1 MSLVSAMAA
10 VIGVDV
16 DRARSVPL
24 PSRRS
29 FIAGKPLAYLGVS
42 LPYPSKS
49 LARGVSGNSP
59 HPNGVSYRAM
69 GGGDSAVLVPRRF
82 PTFPPGR

>member
-29 FIAGKPLAYLGVS
+29 FIAGKPLAFLGVS
-42 LPYPSKS
+42 LPSPSKS
-49 LARGVSGNSP
+49 LARGVSGNCL
-59 HPNGVSYRAM
+59 HPNSVSCRAM
-69 GGGDSAVLVPRRF
+69 GEAIPLYLFRGSF
-82 PTFPPGR
+82 